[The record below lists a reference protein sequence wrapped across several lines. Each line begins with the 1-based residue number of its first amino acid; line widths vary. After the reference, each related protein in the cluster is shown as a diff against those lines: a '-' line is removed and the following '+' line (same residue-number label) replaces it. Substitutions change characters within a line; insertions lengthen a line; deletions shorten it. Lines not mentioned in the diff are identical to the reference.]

1 VQFQNDNDT
10 SNIRDNW
17 KNMKIIQKI
26 RTSNTPGKHDIKELQ
41 KTAILGTEHIVRKIL
56 MSK

>member
-1 VQFQNDNDT
+1 MQFQNDNDT

>member
-1 VQFQNDNDT
+1 MQFQNDNDT

-56 MSK
+56 MSR